1 MDEIRNE
8 IRIQAAGAASFEL
21 EGFANVFARHLE
33 EAEQIFDLNVEVLS
47 CRGPHGKRLE
57 ILGYAE
63 DLTDQ
68 TLTVLAGRYFDEDT
82 TLTMTEAKEVFSRA
96 VKFIELSF
104 TGRLSPT
111 LEPSSREAAYSDYFH
126 SRYEIGQIS
135 KVRILLVTDGFMS
148 ERIRTLESGS
158 IAGVKVVY
166 EIWDQKR
173 VLDSA
178 LPEKGSEDIH
188 IDFTRWMPNGLPCLA
203 AETNDTGTETYL
215 AVIPAIVLAEI
226 FEEFGSLLLESNVRT
241 FLSARGAVN
250 KGIQSTLAQEP
261 HRFLAYN
268 NGLTTTATNVVV
280 YKSAGGTSIKTI
292 DKWQIVNGG
301 QTTASIVHFLRSE
314 KTRTV
319 ADVSVQMKLVKVS
332 DQDASSVV
340 QSVAKY
346 ANSQNRVSGADL
358 FATHEF
364 HVRLEQISRRLRAP
378 AKEGAQYQTGWY
390 YERARG
396 QWEYEKASQIGAAD
410 RNRFDL
416 EYPRN
421 QKITKTD
428 WAKYAYCW
436 GKKPHLVSKG
446 AQSVFAEYAV
456 AVDREWQA
464 KDTEFN
470 ENYFR
475 TNVAK
480 AIMYES
486 LRSGVMR
493 EDWYRQSPGYLANI
507 VAYSIAKFS
516 LQLSEQFP
524 DQRYDFGKVWDLQEV
539 PEATQ
544 RVLLQI
550 AKRAQQHLN
559 DPSRP
564 QANVT
569 QWAKQPACWEGL
581 SKIAIDGVSN
591 VAEDLLDANEYATI
605 QKEASVV
612 RKMDS
617 GFEAVARIVAVKQ
630 STWVTVANS
639 VPRNPISP
647 MEIALFEEFGSGKKK
662 VPSERQAKA
671 LLRMLDRFASAGVI
685 RRNEY

>member
-33 EAEQIFDLNVEVLS
+33 EVEQIFDLNVEVLS

-68 TLTVLAGRYFDEDT
+68 TLTVLAGRYFDEDA

-96 VKFIELSF
+96 AKFIELSF
-104 TGRLSPT
+104 TDSLSST
-111 LEPSSREAAYSDYFH
+111 LEPSSREAEYSDYFH

-148 ERIRTLESGS
+148 ERIKTLESDI

-203 AETNDTGTETYL
+203 AETNDAGTETYL

-280 YKSAGGTSIKTI
+280 YKSAGGTSIKSI

-301 QTTASIVHFLRSE
+301 QTTASIVHFLRSD
-314 KTRTV
+314 KSRTV

-416 EYPRN
+416 EYPRS

-456 AVDREWQA
+456 AVDKEWQA
-464 KDTEFN
+464 KDSEFN

-493 EDWYRQSPGYLANI
+493 EDWYQQSPGYLANI

-524 DQRYDFGKVWDLQEV
+524 DQRYDFGKVWDLQEL
-539 PEATQ
+539 PQATL

-550 AKRAQQHLN
+550 AKRAQQYLN

-569 QWAKQPACWEGL
+569 QWAKQPACWEGF
-581 SKIAIDGVSN
+581 SKIAIDGVST
-591 VAEDLLDANEYATI
+591 VASDLLDANEYATI

-617 GFEAVARIVAVKQ
+617 GFEAVARVLAVKQ

-639 VPRNPISP
+639 VSRNPISP

-685 RRNEY
+685 GRNEY